1 MRIGPRIG
9 VADFGHF
16 DGFRLPLSSALFYI
30 RLVIRY
36 FSKTAQDRCRRFGTT
51 ALDVRKQSDSF
62 GVGPAWS
69 GIVSYLEM
77 PMMSFG

>member
-1 MRIGPRIG
+1 MRIGPRVG
-9 VADFGHF
+9 VADSGHF

-30 RLVIRY
+30 RLVIRH

-51 ALDVRKQSDSF
+51 ALDVRKQSGYF

-69 GIVSYLEM
+69 GIVSHSEM
-77 PMMSFG
+77 LMMSFG